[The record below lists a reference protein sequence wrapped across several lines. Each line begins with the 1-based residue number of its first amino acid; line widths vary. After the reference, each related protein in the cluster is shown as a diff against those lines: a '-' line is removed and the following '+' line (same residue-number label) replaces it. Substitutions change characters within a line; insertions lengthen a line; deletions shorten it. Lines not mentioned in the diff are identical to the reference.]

1 MRWRNPIPTVDVVIE
16 LDQGIVLIRRAN
28 PPEGWAL
35 PGGFVDE
42 GETVE
47 AAARRE
53 ALEETGLDVE
63 LRALLHVYSDPFRD
77 PRQHTMSTVF
87 TARASGAPVARDDA
101 AEVLCVSVDRLG
113 TILRGEA
120 QLPRGLSL
128 AFDHGRILRDYLVF
142 RETGRRPFPAVD
154 RDRGS
159 AVGADPVEPQ

>member
-1 MRWRNPIPTVDVVIE
+1 MRWRNPIPTVDVIIE

-47 AAARRE
+47 AAAHRE
-53 ALEETGLDVE
+53 AMEETGLEVE
-63 LRALLHVYSDPFRD
+63 LTALLHVYSDPSRD

-87 TARASGAPVARDDA
+87 TARAAGVPTARDDA
-101 AEVLCVSVDRLG
+101 AEVLCMSMIELG
-113 TILRGEA
+113 RVLAGDSA
-120 QLPRGLSL
+120 LPGGLSL
-128 AFDHGRILRDYLVF
+128 AFDHAHILRDFLAF

-154 RDRGS
+154 GHGGPAMRTE
-159 AVGADPVEPQ
+159 PVEP